1 MSRRRPEVTETRL
14 PAEGRVHPP
23 GCTCAESECVGRS
36 IKLDV
41 SAVDAPGLA
50 RCDGYEAE
58 ALEAHRVRM
67 VGLLRAEGDV
77 DVAAAARRGGA

>member
-1 MSRRRPEVTETRL
+1 MPRRAPVMETWL

-67 VGLLRAEGDV
+67 VGLLRGED
-77 DVAAAARRGGA
+77 DLHVAAARKGGR